1 MKRLMS
7 ILLALIMAI
16 GIIPAGYAAELT
28 AGETLRSLG
37 LIVGYEDGDLAENQ
51 YLTRTEM
58 MVILAR
64 MLGEYDEAFRWTRQ
78 STFSDRNNHW
88 GERYVAYAQYRGW
101 TVGIGDN
108 KFGYE
113 QKHTVQEASVFMLKA
128 LGYTAPADFTWDTA
142 FSKAKSLGL
151 FDELSLRETSNIYRG
166 ELFQVMLNT
175 LLTDMKGQNMM
186 LGQKLDVLTPDMI
199 PFEVESVSSDN
210 LNEIEVVFSKDVD
223 EDTLSSSD
231 FSISGRT
238 ATPELQSDG
247 VTVILTLSNVLSNDT
262 RYSLTISGIRSEDGT
277 SLARVTKTFT
287 TDDDIDPKVEDV
299 RLLGPAYVEITFSE
313 PIKTAGTVQ
322 VYDGRT
328 SYTAAASFAELGS
341 ETIVVRLSKA
351 LLNNDTYEFRI
362 RNFRDYAGNY
372 SEDHEEDLTFKA
384 SASDPTAKILKA
396 TQTYVHVEFSKLV
409 SGITKEHFYH
419 TSTAKV
425 ALGVY
430 SNAAM
435 TTAVSTTTK
444 VDEVYVKFADASGGT
459 IVGNPLPSGTAT
471 IYIKELGAS
480 NAKIVDEYGN
490 YYLGGSYSVSVTADT
505 TKPTVTKLSVSS
517 SSSTSTKLA
526 IEFSESVKFSGTNIE
541 VRNTDDSVITG
552 LSVAVTGSG
561 NVYTANLTGVNLTGR
576 SIKVL
581 IKNVED
587 LAIVP
592 NVLTSYSKTLSVAD
606 STAPTVTKVTQ
617 DTGKQELYVTFSE
630 PVTSA
635 TALEEDNYMI
645 LSGTTTDR
653 LNNNPVFITGET
665 VVKLTLTDA
674 EFTLSQR
681 SGADLRISGIK
692 DYGGNTMSTY
702 TIEFNDIEDLLG
714 PAPQLEK
721 VEAVSLRTIRVTFDQ
736 LLEVVDIDAFTIMFG
751 TTERKPID
759 LQESTSGGDTVIILT
774 SPVDLPYDAS
784 GLKLKIDTSDS
795 NPLENGDGQMVSDIT
810 KDIED
815 RITPTLA
822 MDSDGKYMVT
832 IADSQTSG
840 SVISMVFTE
849 SILEGSVKTNTFS
862 IIPPEGNPPIV
873 VTAVGTNGSIVNI
886 TISSE
891 LPIIPEIKQNSDIL
905 DANNNPYTIP
915 VTITP
920 ILK

>member
-1 MKRLMS
+1 MKRFIS

-16 GIIPAGYAAELT
+16 GIIPAGYTAELT

-37 LIVGYEDGDLAENQ
+37 LIVGFEDGDLAENQ

-142 FSKAKSLGL
+142 FSKAKALGL
-151 FDELSLRETSNIYRG
+151 FEDLTLRETSNIYRG

-175 LLTDMKGQNMM
+175 LLTDMKGQNYM
-186 LGQKLDVLTPDMI
+186 LGEKLDVLTPDMI
-199 PFEVESVSSDN
+199 PFEVESVTSDH
-210 LNEIEVVFSKDVD
+210 LKEIKVVFSKDVD

-238 ATPELQSDG
+238 ATPELQSDD

-287 TDDDIDPKVEDV
+287 TDDDVDPEVEDV
-299 RLLGPAYVEITFSE
+299 KLLGPAYVEITFSE

-341 ETIVVRLSKA
+341 DTIIVRLSKA
-351 LLNNDTYEFRI
+351 LLNNETYEFRI

-372 SEDHEEDLTFKA
+372 SENHEEDLTYKA
-384 SASDPTAKILKA
+384 SALDPTAKILKA
-396 TQTYVHVEFSKLV
+396 TQTYVHVEFSELV

-430 SNAAM
+430 TNAAM
-435 TTAVSTTTK
+435 TTALSTTTK
-444 VDEVYVKFADASGGT
+444 VDEVYVKFADVSGGT

-490 YYLGGSYSVSVTADT
+490 YYLGGSYSVTVTADT
-505 TKPTVTKLSVSS
+505 TKPTVTKLVVSS

-526 IEFSESVKFSGTNIE
+526 IEFSESVKFNGTNIE

-606 STAPTVTKVTQ
+606 STAPRVIEVTQ
-617 DTGKQELYVTFSE
+617 DTSKREVYVKFSE
-630 PVTSA
+630 PVTET
-635 TALEEDNYMI
+635 TAEEETNYAV
-645 LSGTTTDR
+645 LYGSTTDR
-653 LNNNPVFITGET
+653 LSTNPVLNSAET
-665 VVKLTLTDA
+665 EVRLVLTTT
-674 EFTLSQR
+674 EFELSQR
-681 SGADLRISGIK
+681 SGAELRITGIK
-692 DYGGNTMSTY
+692 DYAGNTMSTY
-702 TIEFNDIEDLLG
+702 TIEFADIDDLMV
-714 PAPQLEK
+714 PAPQVEDT
-721 VEAVSLRTIRVTFDQ
+721 EAVDLRTIRVTFDQ
-736 LLEVVDIDAFTIMFG
+736 FLEVVDIDAFVILIG
-751 TTERKPID
+751 TTEYEPSN
-759 LQESTSGGDTVIILT
+759 LQESTNSTGDTVVILT
-774 SPVDLPYDAS
+774 SPVDLPYDAT
-784 GLKLKIDTSDS
+784 GLKLKIDTNSTDRVLK
-795 NPLENGDGQMVSDIT
+795 NENGQLVADVTVS
-810 KDIED
+810 IED
-815 RITPTLA
+815 KIAPAIAKFTSG
-822 MDSDGKYMVT
+822 DNEGKYKVT
-832 IADSQTSG
+832 IVG
-840 SVISMVFTE
+840 NKISIEFTE
-849 SILEGSVKTNTFS
+849 SILGSSVSTTTFS
-862 IIPPEGNPPIV
+862 VSSGTITE
-873 VTAVGTNGSIVNI
+873 VGTNGSIVNLTLNNTPQ
-886 TISSE
+886 TI
-891 LPIIPEIKQNSDIL
+891 PTVTQNSNVL
-905 DANNNPYTIP
+905 DGNNNTFR
-915 VTITP
+915 TTETLTP
-920 ILK
+920 IQG

>member
-1 MKRLMS
+1 MKRLIS
-7 ILLALIMAI
+7 IILALIMAI
-16 GIIPAGYAAELT
+16 GIIPAGYAAEPT
-28 AGETLRSLG
+28 AGETLRSMG
-37 LIVGYEDGDLAENQ
+37 LVVGFDNGDLGENQ
-51 YLTRTEM
+51 YLTRAEM

-108 KFGYE
+108 KFGYD
-113 QKHTVQEASVFMLKA
+113 QRHTVQEASVFMLKA
-128 LGYTAPADFTWDTA
+128 LGYTAPADFTWNTA
-142 FSKAKSLGL
+142 FTKAKDLGL
-151 FDELSLRETSNIYRG
+151 FEDLSLRETSNIYRG

-175 LLTDMKGQNMM
+175 LLTDMKGQNTM

-199 PFEVESVSSDN
+199 PFEVEAVTSDN
-210 LNEIEVVFSKDVD
+210 LKEIEVVFSKEVD

-238 ATPELQSDG
+238 ATPVLQSDD
-247 VTVILTLSNVLSNDT
+247 VTVVLTLSSVLSNDT

-287 TDDDIDPKVEDV
+287 TDDDIDPEVVDV
-299 RLLGPAYVEITFSE
+299 ALLGPAYVEITFSE

-322 VYDGRT
+322 VYDDRT

-341 ETIVVRLSKA
+341 ETIIVRLSKA
-351 LLNNDTYEFRI
+351 LVNNETYEFRI

-372 SEDHEEDLTFKA
+372 SEDHEEDLIYRATA
-384 SASDPTAKILKA
+384 YDPTAKILKA
-396 TQTYVHVEFSKLV
+396 TQTYVHVEFSELV

-419 TSTAKV
+419 TSTTKV
-425 ALGVY
+425 PLGVY

-435 TTAVSTTTK
+435 TTALSATTK
-444 VDEVYVKFADASGGT
+444 VDEVYVKFADASGGNV
-459 IVGNPLPSGTAT
+459 VGNPLPSGTAT

-480 NAKIVDEYGN
+480 NAKILDEYGN
-490 YYLGGSYSVSVTADT
+490 AFLGGNYSVTVTADT
-505 TKPTVTKLSVSS
+505 TKPTVTKLAVSS

-526 IEFSESVKFSGTNIE
+526 IEFSESVKFNGTNIE

-592 NVLTSYSKTLSVAD
+592 NVLTTYSKTLSVAD

-635 TALEEDNYMI
+635 TALEEDNYVI
-645 LSGTTTDR
+645 ISGSTTDR

-681 SGADLRISGIK
+681 AGADFRISGVK
-692 DYGGNTMSTY
+692 DNGGNTMSTY
-702 TIEFNDIEDLLG
+702 TIEFDDIEDLMG
-714 PAPQLEK
+714 PAPMLEDA
-721 VEAVSLRTIRVTFDQ
+721 EAVDLRTIRVTFDQ
-736 LLEVVDIDAFTIMFG
+736 FLEVTDLEAFTILIG
-751 TTERKPID
+751 TTEHDPTN
-759 LQESTSGGDTVIILT
+759 LQKSTNSAGDTILILT
-774 SPVDLPYDAS
+774 SPVDLPYDAT
-784 GLKLKIDTSDS
+784 GLKLVVDTNSTDRV
-795 NPLENGDGQMVSDIT
+795 LENENGQLVADVT
-810 KDIED
+810 VNIED
-815 RITPTLA
+815 KIAPAVAKYTSG
-822 MDSDGKYMVT
+822 DNDGKYKVT
-832 IADSQTSG
+832 IVG
-840 SVISMVFTE
+840 NKISIEFTE
-849 SILEGSVKTNTFS
+849 SILGSSVSTTTFNVS
-862 IIPPEGNPPIV
+862 SGTIIE
-873 VTAVGTNGSIVNI
+873 VGTNGSIVNLTLNNTPQ
-886 TISSE
+886 TIPTVTQSS
-891 LPIIPEIKQNSDIL
+891 NVL
-905 DANNNPYTIP
+905 DGNNNTFR
-915 VTITP
+915 TTETLTP
-920 ILK
+920 IQQ

>member
-1 MKRLMS
+1 MKRFIS
-7 ILLALIMAI
+7 IILALIMAI
-16 GIIPAGYAAELT
+16 GIIPAGYAAEPT

-37 LIVGYEDGDLAENQ
+37 LVVGYDNGDLAENQ

-78 STFSDRNNHW
+78 STFSDRSNHW
-88 GERYVAYAQYRGW
+88 GERYVAYAQYKGW

-113 QKHTVQEASVFMLKA
+113 QRHTVQEASVFMLKA
-128 LGYTAPADFTWDTA
+128 LGYTAPADFTWNTA
-142 FSKAKSLGL
+142 FSKAKDLGL
-151 FDELSLRETSNIYRG
+151 FEDLSLRETSNIYRG

-175 LLTDMKGQNMM
+175 LLTDMKGQTMM

-199 PFEVESVSSDN
+199 PFEVESVSSDH
-210 LNEIEVVFSKDVD
+210 LKEIKVVFSKDVD

-238 ATPELQSDG
+238 ATPELQSDD

-287 TDDDIDPKVEDV
+287 TDDDIDPEVEDV

-341 ETIVVRLSKA
+341 DTIIVRLSKA
-351 LLNNDTYEFRI
+351 LLNNETYEFRI

-372 SEDHEEDLTFKA
+372 SEDHEEDLIYRA
-384 SASDPTAKILKA
+384 SAYDPTAKILKA

-419 TSTAKV
+419 TSTTKV
-425 ALGVY
+425 PLGVY

-435 TTAVSTTTK
+435 TTALSTTTK

-480 NAKIVDEYGN
+480 NAKIIDEYGN
-490 YYLGGSYSVSVTADT
+490 YYLGGSYSVTVTADT
-505 TKPTVTKLSVSS
+505 TKPTVTKLAVSS

-617 DTGKQELYVTFSE
+617 DTSKREVYVTFSE
-630 PVTSA
+630 PVTEA
-635 TALEEDNYMI
+635 TAEVETNYAV
-645 LSGTTTDR
+645 LDGGTTDR
-653 LNNNPVFITGET
+653 LSTNPVLNSAGTE
-665 VVKLTLTDA
+665 VKLILTTT
-674 EFTLSQR
+674 EFNLSQEP
-681 SGADLRISGIK
+681 GAELRITGIK
-692 DYGGNTMSTY
+692 DYAGNTMSTF
-702 TIEFNDIEDLLG
+702 TIEFDDIEDLMG
-714 PAPQLEK
+714 PAPLVEK
-721 VEAVSLRTIRVTFDQ
+721 VEAVDLNTVRVIFDQ
-736 LLEVVDIDAFTIMFG
+736 FLTTAAPDAFKIIVG
-751 TTERKPID
+751 STELPPTNFQISTNTEGKSVV
-759 LQESTSGGDTVIILT
+759 LLTSGNVF
-774 SPVDLPYDAS
+774 PYDAV
-784 GLKLKIDTSDS
+784 GVKVKIDTNSTDRI
-795 NPLENGDGQMVSDIT
+795 LENEDGQLVADIT
-810 KDIED
+810 VNAVDKISPALDVIEGG
-815 RITPTLA
+815 IN
-822 MDSDGKYMVT
+822 DGEYNVT
-832 IADSQTSG
+832 ISG
-840 SVISMVFTE
+840 EFISIRFTE
-849 SILEGSVKTNTFS
+849 SIDKALLTNSTFSVSEGSIEKVD
-862 IIPPEGNPPIV
+862 
-873 VTAVGTNGSIVNI
+873 TNGSVVNL
-886 TISSE
+886 TLKTTPSS
-891 LPIIPEIKQNSDIL
+891 IPTVTQNSNVY
-905 DANNNPYTIP
+905 DAFGNRFKTDE
-915 VTITP
+915 VLTP
-920 ILK
+920 IQ